1 MQKEFGYCNICKKHL
16 FGYNEYVVKNGKK
29 ICLECVEKEKKQNSA
44 ENKKD
49 LEDLSEYIKSLFHKK
64 EVPNTWLAFIEKQ
77 NKLGRTYSGMQGTLY
92 YFYEILGNYVDY
104 SSLDAIGIIDFMYD
118 EASEYFK
125 NMRSVMKHNSEVKIE
140 TKTKIV
146 QSAFVVPKKSNID
159 IGSL

>member
-1 MQKEFGYCNICKKHL
+1 MNMDLWKK
-16 FGYNEYVVKNGKK
+16 
-29 ICLECVEKEKKQNSA
+29 CVE
-44 ENKKD
+44 
-49 LEDLSEYIKSLFHKK
+49 FHGH
-64 EVPNTWLAFIEKQ
+64 ECPGLAM
-77 NKLGRTYSGMQGTLY
+77 GYRAA
-92 YFYEILGNYVDY
+92 V
-104 SSLDAIGIIDFMYD
+104 

>member
-1 MQKEFGYCNICKKHL
+1 
-16 FGYNEYVVKNGKK
+16 
-29 ICLECVEKEKKQNSA
+29 
-44 ENKKD
+44 
-49 LEDLSEYIKSLFHKK
+49 
-64 EVPNTWLAFIEKQ
+64 
-77 NKLGRTYSGMQGTLY
+77 MQGTLY